1 LGNPGKLNHAKYSV
15 NTKFVKVSFDID
27 CKWKRGPAPAYRV
40 YVNDELFTERTWIWQ
55 GYYLNEMLQISA
67 APGEYRVRVEAVQ
80 PIGGKF
86 KTRNYRVDHGDAQ
99 WRDTNILEIL
109 P

>member
-1 LGNPGKLNHAKYSV
+1 MRVLCDVHCDWEGLPPV
-15 NTKFVKVSFDID
+15 
-27 CKWKRGPAPAYRV
+27 YRV
-40 YVNDELFTERTWIWQ
+40 YVNDELFAERTWIWR
-55 GYYLNEMLQISA
+55 GYYLNEMLQIEA

-80 PIGGKF
+80 PVGGKF
-86 KTRNYRVDHGDAQ
+86 KTRNYQVDYGNAQ

>member
-1 LGNPGKLNHAKYSV
+1 M

-27 CKWKRGPAPAYRV
+27 CKWKKGPAPAYRV
-40 YVNDELFTERTWIWQ
+40 YVNDELFAERTWIWHD
-55 GYYLNEMLQISA
+55 YYLNEMLQIEA
-67 APGEYRVRVEAVQ
+67 VPGEYRVRVEAVQ

>member
-1 LGNPGKLNHAKYSV
+1 M

-27 CKWKRGPAPAYRV
+27 CKWKKGTSPAYRV
-40 YVNDELFTERTWIWQ
+40 YVNDELFAERTWIWR

-86 KTRNYRVDHGDAQ
+86 KTRNYQVAYGDAQ
-99 WRDTNILEIL
+99 WRDTNILEIMA
-109 P
+109 